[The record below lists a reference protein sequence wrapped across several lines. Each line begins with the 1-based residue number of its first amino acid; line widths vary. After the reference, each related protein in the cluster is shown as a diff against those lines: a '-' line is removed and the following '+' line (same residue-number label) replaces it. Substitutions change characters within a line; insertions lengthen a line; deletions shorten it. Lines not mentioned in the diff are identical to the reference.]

1 MEENILKDLMEK
13 MQGEKLG
20 SRKNDTQMWY
30 NEEGDCIQFQTE
42 HVAIIRDRIDDYLT
56 IYRSAV
62 NKGAIG
68 FQLKDIKA
76 LMRKY
81 YFDNVVVTAD
91 VRNNK
96 LISITALLVSILS
109 DSILMPSISRRE
121 GYVEAL
127 RTFPKERDKIPL
139 LFL

>member
-30 NEEGDCIQFQTE
+30 NAEGDCIQFQTE

-62 NKGAIG
+62 NKGVIG

-81 YFDNVVVTAD
+81 CFDSVVVTAD

-109 DSILMPSISRRE
+109 DSISMPSISRRE

-139 LFL
+139 VFL